1 VKEVSQVDYLNL
13 FVNSLN
19 DTDRGRELE
28 FMFPPKDE
36 DLVISKHSELTQKF
50 DFGSKKEKANKV
62 NVVCVALQQEL
73 ERVDKENN
81 YLLPILT
88 TYIKR

>member
-1 VKEVSQVDYLNL
+1 M

-19 DTDRGRELE
+19 DSARGRELE
-28 FMFPPKDE
+28 FMFPTAE
-36 DLVISKHSELTQKF
+36 EEHITQKHLISTAKF
-50 DFGSKKEKANKV
+50 DVNFKEKENGKV
-62 NVVCVALQQEL
+62 NKICDALKQSL
-73 ERVDKENN
+73 EKVNTDNK